1 MKNYIYLFRYMLCIG
16 LLMKVSICYS
26 QEEYEYVNTSS
37 WKWSSNSELLFY
49 YNSTE
54 KLLVANNNALTEEEK
69 KQHSF
74 TMRITGMDIPVKKG
88 NSYTISF
95 NIKNEHNPR
104 LYKYKV
110 NGVDKKGRFKE
121 MWHETDIYW
130 GLSFQ
135 CRDNYGNTKEF
146 TQSYCYGKRMNN
158 GYTYTS
164 SKNSDVATWASNS
177 DIDTRT
183 FKIEY
188 DGSSTVKI
196 YGGYGATLLKTF
208 YNTDGLN
215 WIGIRCGSA
224 AQILVTNFK
233 MYRQTDYGAVL
244 PEIIYA
250 SELIDKK
257 NYSYAV
263 SKLTNVLNTYKGAL
277 PYYYRARAYLGQD
290 YCRSAIDD
298 CNSGLSYNCDK
309 ELREN
314 LYFIRGFCKLSLMD
328 DTGVNDMRN
337 AGEIGMRFL
346 RENGLIDYVP
356 GQSNKTPT
364 TKNKSSNSGTVNR
377 STNRIPTLKKTN

>member
-1 MKNYIYLFRYMLCIG
+1 
-16 LLMKVSICYS
+16 
-26 QEEYEYVNTSS
+26 
-37 WKWSSNSELLFY
+37 
-49 YNSTE
+49 
-54 KLLVANNNALTEEEK
+54 
-69 KQHSF
+69 
-74 TMRITGMDIPVKKG
+74 
-88 NSYTISF
+88 
-95 NIKNEHNPR
+95 
-104 LYKYKV
+104 
-110 NGVDKKGRFKE
+110 
-121 MWHETDIYW
+121 
-130 GLSFQ
+130 
-135 CRDNYGNTKEF
+135 
-146 TQSYCYGKRMNN
+146 MNN

-250 SELIDKK
+250 SELIDKE

-298 CNSGLSYNCDK
+298 CNSGLSYYCEK
-309 ELREN
+309 ELKEN
-314 LYFIRGFCKLSLMD
+314 LHFIRGFSKLSLKD
-328 DTGVNDMRN
+328 DTGVDDMRN

-346 RENGLIDYVP
+346 RENGLSDYVP

-377 STNRIPTLKKTN
+377 STNHIPTLKKTN